1 LSDID
6 TGATWAALE
15 VMLVVDDKLFEIS
28 IHLIHPGQIM
38 FQHMR
43 DTMVPVVPVDA
54 EVEISESSTLTP
66 EVSQLLF

>member
-28 IHLIHPGQIM
+28 IHLIHPGQPGQIM
-38 FQHMR
+38 FQR
-43 DTMVPVVPVDA
+43 
-54 EVEISESSTLTP
+54 SEQLSKSSTSGESDNLTP
-66 EVSQLLF
+66 SITQFLF